1 MNRPEK
7 GFRTKRRMAEALKT
21 LLRKKPLDRIRVHEI
36 TDLCELN
43 RQTFYYHFPDVY
55 ALFSWALRQTVE
67 ETREQ
72 LDYYVPWREQLLA
85 LLRRMEQDRS
95 FYLTAL
101 DPRFEPEFRPFFAEQ
116 LTQSEDNPL
125 SAPQV
130 TAFVSILL
138 HWLQRENREKPE
150 ELLAF
155 FEQLM
160 RDSSWTPE
168 TLDLLLGG
176 GGHI

>member
-67 ETREQ
+67 ETREHMDFS
-72 LDYYVPWREQLLA
+72 LPWREQLLL
-85 LLRRMEQDRS
+85 LLRLMEADRS
-95 FYLTAL
+95 FFLTAL
-101 DPRFEPEFRPFFAEQ
+101 DPRFEPEFRPFFIEQ
-116 LTQSEDNPL
+116 LTKNQDCPL
-125 SAPQV
+125 TPLQ
-130 TAFVSILL
+130 TAALASILL
-138 HWLQRENREKPE
+138 HWLQRENRETPE
-150 ELLAF
+150 NLLAI

-160 RDSSWTPE
+160 RDSSWKPE
-168 TLDLLLGG
+168 MLDLLS
-176 GGHI
+176 

>member
-7 GFRTKRRMAEALKT
+7 GFRTKQRLAEALKT

-67 ETREQ
+67 ELRGRVDYSLPRREQ
-72 LDYYVPWREQLLA
+72 FLMLLQKI
-85 LLRRMEQDRS
+85 EKDRA

-101 DPRFEPEFRPFFAEQ
+101 DPRFELEFRQFFAEQ
-116 LTQSEDNPL
+116 FSREEDTLL
-125 SAPQV
+125 SPPQV

-138 HWLQRENREKPE
+138 HWLQRVNRESPE
-150 ELLAF
+150 EVLTFFKQLL
-155 FEQLM
+155 
-160 RDSSWTPE
+160 RDSSRKPE
-168 TLDLLLGG
+168 TLDLLF
-176 GGHI
+176 

>member
-67 ETREQ
+67 EVREKVDFT
-72 LDYYVPWREQLLA
+72 LPWREQLLA
-85 LLRRMEQDRS
+85 LLRRMEADRS
-95 FYLTAL
+95 FFLTAL
-101 DPRFEPEFRPFFAEQ
+101 DPRFEPELRPFFTEQ
-116 LTQSEDNPL
+116 LTRDEGSPL
-125 SAPQV
+125 SPPQV

-150 ELLAF
+150 EVLAF
-155 FEQLM
+155 FEQLL
-160 RDSSWTPE
+160 RDSSWTLE
-168 TLDLLLGG
+168 TLDLLR
-176 GGHI
+176 